1 MDILN
6 NKNLINYIN
15 YVKSLD
21 YINRQLYL
29 LQHPDWITNK
39 ILMDYYYNDVI
50 LQDKE
55 LLWLIESHRVGNIP
69 RSGLVDLDVEEVSYL
84 MKAWKSQQ
92 YHRFMC
98 HILSRYSDRSGKYTI
113 NPVNNGNYECCV
125 CWRPLHGI
133 YDGIDNNDVA
143 YTSQD
148 TGTCICKSCLYQLF
162 MFSQL
167 MDLLGDKDFYS
178 LVNR

>member
-1 MDILN
+1 MDILS
-6 NKNLINYIN
+6 NKNLVNYIN
-15 YVKSLD
+15 YVNSLN
-21 YINRQLYL
+21 YIDRELYL
-29 LQHPDWITNK
+29 LDHPDWVTNK
-39 ILMDYYYNDVI
+39 ILMDYYYNEVI

-55 LLWLIESHRVGNIP
+55 LLWLIESHRIGNIP

-98 HILSRYSDRSGKYTI
+98 HILSRYMNRAGRYLAG
-113 NPVNNGNYECCV
+113 PVSEGRYECCV
-125 CWRPLHGI
+125 CWRPVHGLREGM
-133 YDGIDNNDVA
+133 DGNIA

-148 TGTCICKSCLYQLF
+148 TGTCICPACLYQLL

-167 MDLLGDKDFYS
+167 MDLLGDNDFYS